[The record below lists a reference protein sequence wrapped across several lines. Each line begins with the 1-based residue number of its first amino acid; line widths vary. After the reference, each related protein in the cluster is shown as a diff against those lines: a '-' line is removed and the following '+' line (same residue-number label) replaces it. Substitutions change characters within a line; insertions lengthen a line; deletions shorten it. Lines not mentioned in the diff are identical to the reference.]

1 MAFNFFPSYNKA
13 GKGVDKNEPKK
24 RGFFAFFEL
33 MGRKFWKMIT
43 LNLLYVLFCLPF
55 LAVVF
60 VAAGFISSSVV
71 NMWGLSG
78 GAENAA
84 AAALIDLYIRF
95 IISFMFMMF
104 WGMGPSTAGFSYILR
119 NYARE
124 EHAWLWSDF
133 WQNFKSNFV
142 QGIVVWIIDVVMMVV
157 LYTAFMYYGN
167 MPAPMS
173 VLRYLVFLLI
183 IAYTFIHFYIYQ
195 MMVTFKMTLR
205 ELYKNSLIFAVGNF
219 PCSLRIFVILLVTF
233 AALLTVAALPGPA
246 LFAVLAIL
254 VCIAYSFW
262 GFVVNFNVEHKLHE
276 YTLMSDAELK
286 KEEK

>member
-33 MGRKFWKMIT
+33 MGRKFWKMVP

-60 VAAGFISSSVV
+60 IAAGFISSSVISI
-71 NMWGLSG
+71 WDLTGA
-78 GAENAA
+78 GAEPVTVV
-84 AAALIDLYIRF
+84 LIDLYIRF

-104 WGMGPSTAGFSYILR
+104 WGMGPATAGFSYVLR

-124 EHAWLWSDF
+124 DHAWLWSDF
-133 WQNFKSNFV
+133 WQNFKSNFL
-142 QGIVVWIIDVVMMVV
+142 QGIVVWIVDVVMMVV
-157 LYTAFMYYGN
+157 LYTAFVYYGN

-173 VLRYLVFLLI
+173 FLRYPVFLLLI
-183 IAYTFIHFYIYQ
+183 VYTFMHFYIYQ
-195 MMVTFKMTLR
+195 MMVTFKLTIR
-205 ELYKNSLIFAVGNF
+205 ELYKKSFIFALGNF
-219 PCSLRIFVILLVTF
+219 PCSLRVFVILALTF
-233 AALLTVAALPGPA
+233 AALFAAAASSRYA
-246 LFAVLAIL
+246 LFGVIALLAL
-254 VCIAYSFW
+254 IAYSFW

-276 YTLMSDAELK
+276 HTMISDMELK
-286 KEEK
+286 KEEN